1 MGKDGLF
8 QRKKFLGLGENWIEG
23 IMDKSLLTQN
33 LYDAIM
39 ADNNKFK
46 EYWNTHP
53 EEVEEVF
60 RKFSE
65 KYEDMSKKRPTS
77 D

>member
-23 IMDKSLLTQN
+23 IMDKLLLTQD
-33 LYDAIM
+33 LYDGIM

>member
-8 QRKKFLGLGENWIEG
+8 QRKKFLGLGESWIEG
-23 IMDKSLLTQN
+23 IMDKSLLIQD
-33 LYDAIM
+33 LYDAII

-60 RKFSE
+60 RKFPE